1 MDFFREQEIAR
12 RNTRLLTGLF
22 VLAVLA
28 LIAITNLLFIGL
40 LLFETEDDPGYF
52 LDYFDWA
59 SFIAVGAV
67 VAVVIGVLALLN
79 WFNFA
84 RGGKQIANAM
94 GGTFV
99 QPSTDDPLERR
110 AANIV

>member
-40 LLFETEDDPGYF
+40 LLFETEGDTGYF
-52 LDYFDWA
+52 FDYFDWP

-67 VAVVIGVLALLN
+67 VAVVMFALAYGM
-79 WFNFA
+79 A
-84 RGGKQIANAM
+84 RAGGW
-94 GGTFV
+94 
-99 QPSTDDPLERR
+99 L
-110 AANIV
+110 